1 MGKVEHAPN
10 IRGDGL
16 SAFVVGDTHAHD
28 IKHLAYICLRQFI
41 TYLLHIHGGREPG
54 SLLVS

>member
-16 SAFVVGDTHAHD
+16 SAFIVGDTHAHD

-41 TYLLHIHGGREPG
+41 TYFTYMCGREPG